1 MYVPYDMFVF
11 LLIIYMLI
19 AREWL
24 FKLFLQ
30 LFYVA
35 IQASQF
41 AVLRVDVLTIDNS
54 SLDVGFNKF

>member
-1 MYVPYDMFVF
+1 MYVPYGMFVF

-19 AREWL
+19 ARERL

-41 AVLRVDVLTIDNS
+41 AVLRVDVLTIDNC
-54 SLDVGFNKF
+54 SLDMGFNKF

>member
-1 MYVPYDMFVF
+1 MYVPYGMFVF

-19 AREWL
+19 ARERL
-24 FKLFLQ
+24 FKLFFQ

-41 AVLRVDVLTIDNS
+41 AVLRVDVLTIDNC